1 MAAEAEF
8 AIAPV
13 TEADRPALEAYLAA
27 RSDTCMLMRANLRA
41 AGLAWHAPDG
51 ERLQAQYVLARR
63 GGAVIGA
70 VAHCWNGMVAIQA
83 DAHAGELVVDVVRRS
98 GRRVAGLLGELAR
111 VAAARTALGLDAAA
125 VTMDSD
131 ETLMSLSLDRLA
143 VPPAL
148 RDGVVRGRRA
158 EPRDR
163 ELLIAWRTAYGL
175 ETELQQTA
183 AEAEERAASTVDAM
197 LAQADRPIWLV
208 EHDGAP
214 VATCAHNAVLP
225 DSVQIGGVFTP
236 PALRGRGHAR
246 AVVAA
251 SLIDARAT
259 GATRAILFTPRA
271 DAVAAYRA
279 VGFAAIGHYGIV
291 LFAR

>member
-1 MAAEAEF
+1 
-8 AIAPV
+8 V

-27 RSDTCMLMRANLRA
+27 HSDICMLMRSNLRV
-41 AGLAWHAPDG
+41 AGLTWRAPDG
-51 ERLQAQYVLARR
+51 ERLQAQYLLARR

-70 VAHCWNGMVAIQA
+70 AAHYWNGILQVQA
-83 DAHAGELVVDVVRRS
+83 DAHAGELAVAAARNS
-98 GRRVAGLLGELAR
+98 GRQIAGLLGELAQ
-111 VAAARTALGLDAAA
+111 VGAARRALGLDAAA
-125 VTMDSD
+125 ATMDSE
-131 ETLMSLSLDRLA
+131 ETLMALALDRLA

-148 RDGVVRGRRA
+148 RDGVVIGRRA
-158 EPRDR
+158 EPHDR

-183 AEAEERAASTVDAM
+183 AEAEERATAAVDAT
-197 LAQADRPIWLV
+197 LAEADRRIWVL

-225 DSVQIGGVFTP
+225 DAVQIGGVFTP

-259 GATRAILFTPRA
+259 GATRATLFTPRA

-279 VGFAAIGHYGIV
+279 VGFAPIGRYAIV